1 MSTWFEDV
9 QQTDPKLADAYR
21 VVGAGQSRDALLSMV
36 RALQLLSRCNTLED
50 TRRLQAAQY
59 IIGQTRGL

>member
-21 VVGAGQSRDALLSMV
+21 VVGAGQTRGALLGMI
-36 RALQLLSRCNTLED
+36 RALQMLSRLNSPED
-50 TRRLQAAQY
+50 DRRLQAAQY

>member
-1 MSTWFEDV
+1 MSTWFQDV

-21 VVGAGQSRDALLSMV
+21 VVGAGQTRDALLRMIWV
-36 RALQLLSRCNTLED
+36 LQTLSRGNTPEDDRQLE
-50 TRRLQAAQY
+50 AAQY